1 METVPALMVPAV
13 AVNLRLEDVAVAV
26 STSHSLPPIILKV
39 ETFQFPHSLA
49 ETGFD
54 IFCVLLLITTLT
66 TVPPVTTFLPE
77 PKIGLKLTSR
87 FVSYVQV
94 VL

>member
-1 METVPALMVPAV
+1 MIPAV
-13 AVNLRLEDVAVAV
+13 AVNLRLAVVALAE
-26 STSHSLPPIILKV
+26 STSHSLPPIKLKV
-39 ETFQFPHSLA
+39 EIFQFPQSLA

-66 TVPPVTTFLPE
+66 TVPPATTFLPE
-77 PKIGLKLTSR
+77 PKIRLKSTSR